1 MKFRTHHLFIRS
13 IGLVAAVFGFLAVS
27 IADEGMYP
35 LSEIDRLNL
44 RDKGLNVT
52 SSDIYNPG
60 SVGFIDA
67 IVQVGGC
74 TGSFVSSDGLIIT
87 NHHCA
92 FGSVQAVSSKE
103 KDYITDGFLAKN
115 RGEELR
121 AQGATVRIT
130 ESYQDVSQEVLSAA
144 HDTMDFAARSR
155 AISRKI
161 REMVTTAEQQHPGK
175 RVEISEMFAGKSYMM
190 FIYTF
195 IRDVRLVYVPP
206 RAIGE
211 FGGEED
217 NWMWPRHTGDFAFM
231 RAYVAPDGSPAEYST
246 SNVPYRP
253 RKFLKVNPEGVDDGD
268 AVFILGYPGRTFRH
282 RTSHYLSFEQD
293 VRLPYVADINE
304 WMIDEMRS
312 AGKSDRSIAIK
323 FDSRIKSLANVK
335 KNFQGKMKGMYR
347 LELVAKKEEEE
358 QALQRY
364 IDSDPARGKL
374 YGSVLKEIA
383 ELYADMRE
391 HAQHELTLD
400 YIRQASTMAG
410 LGITLYEA
418 VRELQKPDIER
429 ESAYTERNLARTKR
443 TMIQSIRNYHEPV
456 DKIFLKEMFMRAS
469 ALPAGLRIAAIDS
482 ILKGKNTED
491 AIDRFISRAYAA
503 SKLNDTAFVLAA
515 LGKTPRELTA
525 LRDPFIELAAAL
537 APAYEELKQRR
548 RWRDGALSKLYGQ
561 LVDVK
566 EQFME
571 KNFIP
576 DTNSTLRLTF
586 GRIKGYAP
594 ADALYASPIT
604 TVSGLIDK
612 STGREPFDAP
622 EKIKSLH
629 KQKNLGRFK
638 HKKLNDIPV
647 ALLYNL
653 DTTGGNSGSPLLNS
667 DGELVGVNF
676 DRAFEATINDYAWSE
691 SYSRSIAVD
700 IRYVLW
706 VTEKFADAHHLLNEM
721 GVSVSN

>member
-1 MKFRTHHLFIRS
+1 MNSRSNYLFIR
-13 IGLVAAVFGFLAVS
+13 IFGLVAAAFGFLSFS

-44 RDKGLNVT
+44 REKGLNVT

-60 SVGFIDA
+60 GIGIIDA

-74 TGSFVSSDGLIIT
+74 TGSFISSDGLIIT

-103 KDYITDGFLAKN
+103 KDYITEGFLARN
-115 RGEELR
+115 RREEIR

-155 AISRKI
+155 AISRTI
-161 REMVTTAEQQHPGK
+161 REMVAAVEQQHPGK

-231 RAYVAPDGSPAEYST
+231 RAYVATDGSPAEYSP

-312 AGKSDRSIAIK
+312 AGKSERSIAIK
-323 FDSRIKSLANVK
+323 FDARMKSLANVK
-335 KNFQGKMKGMYR
+335 KNFQGKLKGMYR
-347 LELVAKKEEEE
+347 LGLVAKKEEEE
-358 QALQRY
+358 QALQRF
-364 IDSDPARGKL
+364 IDSDPARRDL
-374 YGSVLKEIA
+374 YGTVLKEIA
-383 ELYADMRE
+383 DMYADMRE
-391 HAQHELTLD
+391 RAPLELTLD
-400 YIRQASTMAG
+400 YIRQTSTMAG
-410 LGITLYEA
+410 VGITLYEA
-418 VRELQKPDIER
+418 VGELQKPDLDR
-429 ESAYTERNLARTKR
+429 ESAYTERNYARTRR
-443 TMIQSIRNYHEPV
+443 TIVQSIRNYHEPV
-456 DKIFLKEMFMRAS
+456 DRIFLKEMLMRAS
-469 ALPAGLRIAAIDS
+469 VLPAGMRIAAIDS
-482 ILKGKNTED
+482 ILKGKNTEE
-491 AIDRFISRAYAA
+491 AIHRFISRAYAS
-503 SKLNDTAFVLAA
+503 SKLHDTAYVLAA
-515 LGKTPRELTA
+515 LGKTPRELAA
-525 LRDPFIELAAAL
+525 LRDPFIELATAL
-537 APAYEELKQRR
+537 APMYDELKQRR

-566 EQFME
+566 EQFM
-571 KNFIP
+571 KMDFIP
-576 DTNSTLRLTF
+576 DANSTLRLTV

-594 ADALYASPIT
+594 ADALYASPVT

-612 STGREPFDAP
+612 STGREPFDTP

-629 KQKNLGRFK
+629 KEKNFGRFK

-653 DTTGGNSGSPLLNS
+653 DTTGGNSGSPLLNA

-706 VTEKFADAHHLLNEM
+706 VTEKFAGAHHLLNEM